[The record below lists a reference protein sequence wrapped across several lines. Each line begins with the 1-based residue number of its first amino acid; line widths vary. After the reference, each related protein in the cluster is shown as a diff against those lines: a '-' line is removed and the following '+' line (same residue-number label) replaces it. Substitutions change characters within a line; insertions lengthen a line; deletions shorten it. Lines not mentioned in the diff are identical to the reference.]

1 MFSLFFSVIAPLKL
15 LSTPKIGHC
24 LVQIIKLSFLI
35 KEETWREVTT
45 ILVQLINFEDCV
57 QLFALLF
64 NKKNIVTI
72 ETTKS
77 HDLHAI
83 WKR

>member
-1 MFSLFFSVIAPLKL
+1 M
-15 LSTPKIGHC
+15 
-24 LVQIIKLSFLI
+24 QEIKVSFLI
-35 KEETWREVTT
+35 EQEIWREVTT
-45 ILVQLINFEDCV
+45 ILVKLVTFEYV
-57 QLFALLF
+57 YSYLLF
-64 NKKNIVTI
+64 KTKGEIVTI

>member
-1 MFSLFFSVIAPLKL
+1 MFTTA
-15 LSTPKIGHC
+15 KIGHF
-24 LVQIIKLSFLI
+24 LVQEIKVSFLI
-35 KEETWREVTT
+35 EQEIWREVTT
-45 ILVQLINFEDCV
+45 ILVKLVTFEYV
-57 QLFALLF
+57 YSYLLF
-64 NKKNIVTI
+64 KTKEEIVTI